1 MCFRSADELR
11 PGKEDGGDEGPN
23 RRSDRERLRVEGAL
37 CSERPFRAGTDREA
51 ADSVSS
57 GVRELSVRRDE
68 SLVFLLRA
76 PENEGRRL
84 KL

>member
-1 MCFRSADELR
+1 MDELR
-11 PGKEDGGDEGPN
+11 PGKEDGGEDGPN

-37 CSERPFRAGTDREA
+37 CSERPFRPGMDRDVI
-51 ADSVSS
+51 DSVSS
-57 GVRELSVRRDE
+57 GARELSVRRDD

-76 PENEGRRL
+76 PENEGRLL